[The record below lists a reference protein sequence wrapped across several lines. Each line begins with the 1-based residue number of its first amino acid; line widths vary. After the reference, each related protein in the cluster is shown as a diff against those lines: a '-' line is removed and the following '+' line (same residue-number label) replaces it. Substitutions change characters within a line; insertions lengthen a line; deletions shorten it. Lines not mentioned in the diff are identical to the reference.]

1 VQVAGDK
8 AFSKKQANKAK
19 KRALFSTLTVHFMQ
33 VPFLAAE
40 RLLRK
45 TRRYK
50 LHYKSLKDA
59 P

>member
-33 VPFLAAE
+33 VPFL
-40 RLLRK
+40 LQK
-45 TRRYK
+45 GF
-50 LHYKSLKDA
+50 
-59 P
+59 